1 MVQCEREL
9 DNKDDGYAVD
19 VKHGTTID
27 NLSWWIS
34 HADSEFV
41 QERGKFTSRVSYD
54 VNSGYSWASLK
65 FHVMSPSVEVLAID
79 Q

>member
-41 QERGKFTSRVSYD
+41 QEKVQIYFKG
-54 VNSGYSWASLK
+54 
-65 FHVMSPSVEVLAID
+65 
-79 Q
+79 